1 MNRFDHIREWR
12 KVPAKRNMP
21 VLYRGAVCRI
31 AAIDET
37 GGLVLRAEHHVHP
50 TDPDL
55 KYNPDLK
62 ANGDPVMAI
71 RRHIRECEKRI
82 ALRNEAVA
90 EDGLASDTFASENAE
105 ERAFMNGLKR
115 ALEHMGVKP

>member
-21 VLYRGAVCRI
+21 VLYRGSVYRI
-31 AAIDET
+31 AAIGEL
-37 GGLVLRAEHHVHP
+37 GALVLRAEHFVHP

-55 KYNPDLK
+55 SYSYDLK

-71 RRHIRECEKRI
+71 RRHIRECEQRI
-82 ALRNEAVA
+82 ADRDSGKLAA
-90 EDGLASDTFASENAE
+90 EFWMQQTE
-105 ERAFMNGLKR
+105 ERAFVAGLKR
-115 ALEHMGVKP
+115 ALEHMGMKP

>member
-1 MNRFDHIREWR
+1 MSENRFDNIRQWR
-12 KVPAKRNMP
+12 KVPAKRNMI

-62 ANGDPVMAI
+62 ADGDPVMAI
-71 RRHIRECEKRI
+71 RRHIRECEQRI
-82 ALRNEAVA
+82 AARDSGELEA
-90 EDGLASDTFASENAE
+90 EFWMQQTE
-105 ERAFMNGLKR
+105 ERAFVAGLKR